1 MTNLEWRNMEV
12 VATLGDPMANSISES
27 EWWRCRTYPG
37 SPPPPLIP
45 LSSDQR
51 TKLAQLFN
59 TLLDT
64 DSDSLVS
71 ADDFHSLAEVQ
82 YL

>member
-1 MTNLEWRNMEV
+1 VEAVASLGEPMTSGL
-12 VATLGDPMANSISES
+12 AES

-37 SPPPPLIP
+37 CPPPPLVP
-45 LSSDQR
+45 LSPDQR
-51 TKLAQLFN
+51 SKLAQLFN

-71 ADDFHSLAEVQ
+71 VDDFHSLSEVRNSFRHMM
-82 YL
+82 